1 MRLMSAM
8 FVRVGLAMLV
18 LGLLVRLMPIPNRAD
33 VVADDLAIAV
43 SLLLILVASVYLRLT
58 RDKELS
64 DVNTPYSTLRR
75 HP

>member
-43 SLLLILVASVYLRLT
+43 SVLLILVASVYLRL
-58 RDKELS
+58 S
-64 DVNTPYSTLRR
+64 RR
-75 HP
+75 ADRAADQGHGGQGAF